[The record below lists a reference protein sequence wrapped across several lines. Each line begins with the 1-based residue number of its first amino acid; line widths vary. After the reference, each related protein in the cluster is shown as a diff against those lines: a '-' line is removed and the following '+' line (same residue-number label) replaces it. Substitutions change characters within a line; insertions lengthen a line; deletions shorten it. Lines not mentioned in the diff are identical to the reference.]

1 MAHSKMT
8 YPFSLNGRRCACG
21 CSPSMGFPRPLQHL
35 AGGVARL
42 FGTLRG
48 ELARVLNPPV
58 PTDALRLGFD
68 PRSDRFDVFL
78 GPGGDLFERA
88 HANALQFSLESAA
101 DPANELKIVPRSLAG
116 SAERL
121 ELLLQIA
128 NLRFFRKNGEFEL
141 LYREFAGRQLAF
153 HFFEL
158 GDPRVA
164 LCEERSNLGIAGGQ
178 CPFGQ

>member
-8 YPFSLNGRRCACG
+8 HPFSLQWGGVHVGA
-21 CSPSMGFPRPLQHL
+21 PRPWAFLSGCNNL
-35 AGGVARL
+35 AAGAAPL
-42 FGTLRG
+42 LGTLRG
-48 ELARVLNPPV
+48 ELARVLNPPI
-58 PTDALRLGFD
+58 PTDALWLCFD
-68 PRSDRFDVFL
+68 PRRDRFDVFL
-78 GPGGDLFERA
+78 GPGGDLVERA

-128 NLRFFRKNGEFEL
+128 NLGFLRKHCEFEL
-141 LYREFAGRQLAF
+141 FYRELAGRQLAF
-153 HFFEL
+153 HLFEL

-164 LCEERSNLGIAGGQ
+164 LR
-178 CPFGQ
+178 